1 MKHFA
6 YLLPVAI
13 ILIASACRKDG
24 VKAGN
29 STLTGKWNLVQ
40 SLNDP
45 GDGSGKWLPV
55 SNSTE
60 LDLNANGT
68 MGGTTF
74 PAYITYAVKDSVTLT
89 FSQADKTMQNYRYKI
104 SHDTLS
110 MSPDGPTRCYEPCG
124 IRFKKK

>member
-1 MKHFA
+1 MKRFT

-13 ILIASACRKDG
+13 ILFALACRKDG

-29 STLTGKWNLVQ
+29 ATLTGKWHLVQ

-55 SNSTE
+55 SNSTG
-60 LDLNANGT
+60 LDLNADGT

-74 PAYITYAVKDSVTLT
+74 PTYISYIIKDSVTLT
-89 FSQADKTMQNYRYKI
+89 FSQADRTIQNYRYKI

-110 MSPDGPTRCYEPCG
+110 MSPDGPIRCYEACG
-124 IRFKKK
+124 IRFKKR